1 MFGTNGFVKV
11 SERNWGRP
19 AASEGLRKIRSDPVL
34 PRIAE
39 GQGRVLASARKVSI
53 DAADGSL
60 PHVSGGLV
68 AKRATAFR
76 HATSLLPPASVEE
89 ATNAALAS
97 IEDIRSSV
105 EHFQGRSNGDKEAFL
120 DEPTDLREDLR
131 YRLARYR
138 YARRIEPPPPPLAMD
153 PAFGPAPP
161 RPVQV
166 AAAQAQ
172 IMSSSCLRSFQ
183 PDRRR
188 AQLAEQAEHRR
199 LRLEAAKTKRELSH
213 QEVEEKTLADIDRYL
228 QRMEHYELE
237 KNSSRSGGRRRPLAS
252 LTLEQ
257 QLQERQKQFATIM
270 AAAAFCA
277 GAVKAMAG
285 FGPISQ
291 ACLSRFNRIS
301 VQEKGT
307 AARPFACAVA
317 INLWRSHYAEAVRV
331 RLTCKLQEASPL
343 SEASPTQSSP
353 TRSPSRRSL
362 KESADRGIMQMQ
374 LPLLEKSEAL
384 PFMWRCQ
391 LMEDMVVN
399 RLRLRRA
406 RGHARCLLA
415 ALRCWHPF
423 RALRM
428 VRDVMAKIRRL
439 QDFLRSALIRLKAT
453 RVALKVQMLQIER
466 DLIEKE
472 LDEEPKEAKD
482 SKDLCRRMS
491 YKAVDQKTQDQTKAL
506 LPDTWR
512 TQAVNSLLRLRRHE
526 QLQLLQEWRMDMATY
541 RWEVQEWRRARSALT
556 CPIMPPYPTHVPR
569 SKELAMIICEAR
581 RKCSWVHICWRF
593 AIMYMMPGL
602 LVWLANFWENIWEA
616 ATNGSHVWGDS
627 KRR

>member
-1 MFGTNGFVKV
+1 
-11 SERNWGRP
+11 
-19 AASEGLRKIRSDPVL
+19 
-34 PRIAE
+34 
-39 GQGRVLASARKVSI
+39 
-53 DAADGSL
+53 
-60 PHVSGGLV
+60 
-68 AKRATAFR
+68 
-76 HATSLLPPASVEE
+76 
-89 ATNAALAS
+89 
-97 IEDIRSSV
+97 
-105 EHFQGRSNGDKEAFL
+105 
-120 DEPTDLREDLR
+120 
-131 YRLARYR
+131 
-138 YARRIEPPPPPLAMD
+138 
-153 PAFGPAPP
+153 
-161 RPVQV
+161 
-166 AAAQAQ
+166 
-172 IMSSSCLRSFQ
+172 
-183 PDRRR
+183 
-188 AQLAEQAEHRR
+188 
-199 LRLEAAKTKRELSH
+199 
-213 QEVEEKTLADIDRYL
+213 
-228 QRMEHYELE
+228 
-237 KNSSRSGGRRRPLAS
+237 
-252 LTLEQ
+252 
-257 QLQERQKQFATIM
+257 
-270 AAAAFCA
+270 
-277 GAVKAMAG
+277 
-285 FGPISQ
+285 
-291 ACLSRFNRIS
+291 
-301 VQEKGT
+301 
-307 AARPFACAVA
+307 
-317 INLWRSHYAEAVRV
+317 
-331 RLTCKLQEASPL
+331 
-343 SEASPTQSSP
+343 
-353 TRSPSRRSL
+353 
-362 KESADRGIMQMQ
+362 MQMQ

-581 RKCSWVHICWRF
+581 RKCRNGAPPPITFSTAPKIEIEGTGLEWYPKEADGGQLHDQLD
-593 AIMYMMPGL
+593 MMEEVIEP
-602 LVWLANFWENIWEA
+602 LV
-616 ATNGSHVWGDS
+616 TPKGSILEPS
-627 KRR
+627 

>member
-1 MFGTNGFVKV
+1 M
-11 SERNWGRP
+11 
-19 AASEGLRKIRSDPVL
+19 
-34 PRIAE
+34 
-39 GQGRVLASARKVSI
+39 
-53 DAADGSL
+53 
-60 PHVSGGLV
+60 
-68 AKRATAFR
+68 
-76 HATSLLPPASVEE
+76 
-89 ATNAALAS
+89 
-97 IEDIRSSV
+97 
-105 EHFQGRSNGDKEAFL
+105 EHFQGRSNGDKEAFVEEAS
-120 DEPTDLREDLR
+120 DVREDLR

-153 PAFGPAPP
+153 PAFEPAPP

-166 AAAQAQ
+166 AAAQ

-213 QEVEEKTLADIDRYL
+213 QELEEKTLADIDRYL

-252 LTLEQ
+252 FTLEQ

-277 GAVKAMAG
+277 FAVKAMAG

-291 ACLSRFNRIS
+291 ACLFRFNRIS
-301 VQEKGT
+301 VQEKGI
-307 AARPFACAVA
+307 AARPFARAVA

-331 RLTCKLQEASPL
+331 RQTCELQEASPL
-343 SEASPTQSSP
+343 SQASPTPSSP

-362 KESADRGIMQMQ
+362 KESADRTIMQMQ

-406 RGHARCLLA
+406 RAHARCLLA

-428 VRDVMAKIRRL
+428 MRDVMAKIRRL
-439 QDFLRSALIRLKAT
+439 QDFLRRAVIRLKAT

-472 LDEEPKEAKD
+472 QDEEPKEAKD
-482 SKDLCRRMS
+482 SKDFCRRMS
-491 YKAVDQKTQDQTKAL
+491 HKALDQKTQDQTKAL

-512 TQAVNSLLRLRRHE
+512 TQAVNCLLRLRRHE

-541 RWEVQEWRRARSALT
+541 HWEVQEWRRARSALT
-556 CPIMPPYPTHVPR
+556 CPIMPPYPTHVPS
-569 SKELAMIICEAR
+569 SKELAKIIFEAR
-581 RKCSWVHICWRF
+581 RKCRNGAPPPITLSTAPKIEIEGTGLEWYPKEADAGQLHDQLD
-593 AIMYMMPGL
+593 MMEEVIEP
-602 LVWLANFWENIWEA
+602 LV
-616 ATNGSHVWGDS
+616 TPKGSILDPS
-627 KRR
+627 